1 MFKGL
6 AFSRKHA
13 SILLLVGVIV
23 VSLTLSQM
31 HLTEGMETPTEP
43 TEPAEKKEEEK
54 KEEEK
59 KEEFA
64 VQPAAQSVNHG
75 AAV

>member
-43 TEPAEKKEEEK
+43 TEPTEPAEK

>member
-13 SILLLVGVIV
+13 SMLLLVGVIV
-23 VSLTLSQM
+23 VSLTFSQM
-31 HLTEGMETPTEP
+31 QLTEGMETPTEP
-43 TEPAEKKEEEK
+43 TEPVEKKEEE
-54 KEEEK
+54 EEEK

>member
-1 MFKGL
+1 MFNGL

-13 SILLLVGVIV
+13 SMLLLVGVIV
-23 VSLTLSQM
+23 VSLTFSQM
-31 HLTEGMETPTEP
+31 QLTEGMETPTEP
-43 TEPAEKKEEEK
+43 TEPVEKKEE
-54 KEEEK
+54 EEEK

>member
-31 HLTEGMETPTEP
+31 HLTEGMETPNEP
-43 TEPAEKKEEEK
+43 TEPAEK

>member
-1 MFKGL
+1 MFRGL

-13 SILLLVGVIV
+13 SMLLLVGVIV

-31 HLTEGMETPTEP
+31 HLTEGMETPA
-43 TEPAEKKEEEK
+43 EPAEPSEKKEE
-54 KEEEK
+54 EEEK

>member
-13 SILLLVGVIV
+13 SMLLLVGVIV

-54 KEEEK
+54 KEE
-59 KEEFA
+59 FA

>member
-31 HLTEGMETPTEP
+31 HLTEGMETPNEP
-43 TEPAEKKEEEK
+43 IEPAEK

>member
-13 SILLLVGVIV
+13 SMLLLVGVIA

-43 TEPAEKKEEEK
+43 AEKKEEE
-54 KEEEK
+54 EEEK

>member
-54 KEEEK
+54 KEE
-59 KEEFA
+59 FA

>member
-13 SILLLVGVIV
+13 SMLLLVGVIA

-43 TEPAEKKEEEK
+43 AEPAEKKEE
-54 KEEEK
+54 EEEK